1 MTVNYETILV
11 NSMFALVVNILYKCG
26 KAVTYP
32 SENMRGMTKKR
43 TEMFMK
49 IFMISIVLFVGMEI
63 YCNWGWHC
71 ISH

>member
-26 KAVTYP
+26 KAVAYP
-32 SENMRGMTKKR
+32 DQNMRGMTEKR
-43 TEMFMK
+43 NEMFMK

-63 YCNWGWHC
+63 YCNWG
-71 ISH
+71 